1 MGEKLMTVKEF
12 AKEHHISQQG
22 VYAKICRK
30 SNEMR
35 NCIYRKNG
43 KMFLNQKAQELLMPT
58 DGNIQL
64 INKAIKLKESFED
77 EKTAFERQCKI
88 ARRLEDESTEK
99 DDKIA
104 SLEKE
109 ISADKAQIKELEKK
123 VKELTERSLAI
134 SELSERLNVLMDVL
148 EESANSGVGK
158 KIGNILAGKN
168 SMR

>member
-1 MGEKLMTVKEF
+1 MNGKMMTAKEF

-30 SNEMR
+30 SNDMR

-64 INKAIKLKESFED
+64 INKEIKMEKSFED
-77 EKTAFERQCKI
+77 KKTAFERQCKI
-88 ARRLEDESTEK
+88 TRRLEDESAEK

-104 SLEKE
+104 SPEKE

-123 VKELTERSLAI
+123 VKELTERSLDI
-134 SELSERLNVLMDVL
+134 SEMTERLNVLMDVL
-148 EESANSGVGK
+148 EETANSGVGK